1 MASKDNNKIENIK
14 DIYIEELEGVGTLS
28 FEERIK
34 AVEAVY
40 KDKEKAAETLPL
52 LYLKDVVDI
61 ARLYEGQGVYSDDLI
76 GEGNI
81 ALLMGAR
88 SLDFCESAEEVEE
101 FLTKT
106 IMDAMEKLISDQ
118 SAEEDI
124 DQKIADRVNNVFEAA
139 KEMSETLLRKVTVS
153 ELAKEME
160 VDESTINEAIRLSG
174 NQIEYIEGEND
185 EN

>member
-1 MASKDNNKIENIK
+1 MGIENIK
-14 DIYIEELEGVGTLS
+14 DIYIDEINGIDSVSREDRLKT
-28 FEERIK
+28 
-34 AVEAVY
+34 VENVY
-40 KDKEKAAETLPL
+40 KDKAKASEIIPL

-81 ALLMGAR
+81 ALVMGAAN
-88 SLDFCESAEEVEE
+88 LDLCENAEEVEE
-101 FLTKT
+101 FLMKT
-106 IMDAMEKLISDQ
+106 VMDAMEKLISEQ

-124 DQKIADRVNNVFEAA
+124 DIKIAERVNSVFEAA
-139 KEMSETLLRKVTVS
+139 KEMSEALLRKVTVE

-160 VDESTINEAIRLSG
+160 VDEATIVEAIQLSG
-174 NQIEYIEGEND
+174 NRIDYIEGEAD

>member
-1 MASKDNNKIENIK
+1 MSKDNKIENIK
-14 DIYIEELEGVGTLS
+14 DVYIDELDGIESVSG
-28 FEERIK
+28 EERLKI
-34 AVEAVY
+34 VESIF
-40 KDKEKAAETLPL
+40 KDKNQASEKIPL

-61 ARLYEGQGVYSDDLI
+61 ARLYEGQGVYSEDLI

-81 ALLMGAR
+81 ALLTGA
-88 SLDFCESAEEVEE
+88 SNLDLCENAGEVEE

-118 SAEEDI
+118 AAEEDI
-124 DQKIADRVNNVFEAA
+124 DVKIAERVNLVFDAA
-139 KEMSETLLRKVTVS
+139 KEMSETLLRKVTVA

-160 VDESTINEAIRLSG
+160 VDESTIVEAMRLSG
-174 NQIEYIEGEND
+174 NRIDYIEGEAD